1 MRKIV
6 STNELIINLLKMF
19 SKWIYKIIFMIKNK
33 R

>member
-19 SKWIYKIIFMIKNK
+19 SKWIYEIIFMIKNK